1 MSEESKKSAQEAQ
14 KFYKKVSEESE
25 RFSQAIPDK
34 QLSEKLKKVSESSQE
49 VVKHIEQ
56 KTGGNG

>member
-25 RFSQAIPDK
+25 KFSQVIPDK
-34 QLSEKLKKVSESSQE
+34 QLGEKLRKVSESASE
-49 VVKHIEQ
+49 VVKHITERSG
-56 KTGGNG
+56 KDG